1 MFFYVLLVTPRLF
14 LPPADA
20 LITPGPPCTG
30 GLTRDSAA
38 EDEQE
43 PRSGPI
49 TRWQAPTFALATF
62 DERLSSLSAARSDHS
77 GCTFTSQ
84 TLNSNQQPVTTDT
97 LISETITVKY
107 IPPEIPTQRS
117 GTLSR
122 RWTRPVEATAFES

>member
-20 LITPGPPCTG
+20 LITPGPSCTG

-43 PRSGPI
+43 PGPGPI
-49 TRWQAPTFALATF
+49 TRWQAPTFDLATF

-84 TLNSNQQPVTTDT
+84 TPESNQQPLTDT
-97 LISETITVKY
+97 LIPETITVKY
-107 IPPEIPTQRS
+107 IPPKIPTRRF

-122 RWTRPVEATAFES
+122 RRTRPVEPTAFES